1 MSMMN
6 SLRVA
11 PARHRWLAWALAVFA
26 APSFAGTYYVNASAA
41 DDSGDGS
48 SARPKKYIGS
58 GAALFASGGG
68 NVLIV
73 SPGTYSNSKDDVSS
87 APAGKAGAY
96 NIIRAATDG
105 TVVIKSAFG
114 FSSAD
119 HYLQLEGLKWD
130 SSGQK
135 SIEGRYLK
143 FMRCAFKGGPSSG
156 NVVSL
161 LIGTNDRTPGAQYI
175 LLEDSWVYGPGGR
188 YKILVYNSDS
198 IVLRRVVVRHD
209 GGWTYD
215 NNNPQAGIT
224 SYNSRNVRL
233 QNVMVVDS
241 QTGLAGFESNIYL
254 VGNASSST
262 PPSNVKLSG
271 AIVIGGGGN
280 GIAIDDHVAYSNV
293 TIEDSAIWGSSSG
306 GFASNGASHKATVN
320 RMFVKSGGTAYADW
334 ESAGGITVKNS
345 IAYQSSGSAFTAVS
359 GSFNVAYGNGS
370 NSGGTSLNPLTNGMK
385 YLPRVE
391 DGSVLKTLGEGGG
404 QVGPQIVKRIGASGA
419 LYGEPGFEDVTSQNL
434 WPWPSE
440 SRIKSDFAE
449 VSTRGFAG
457 SSGTLTDYVWGIL
470 GNGNPITP
478 VVTPNPPTD
487 VAVQ

>member
-1 MSMMN
+1 MTK

-11 PARHRWLAWALAVFA
+11 RGRHYWLALALALFA

-58 GAALFASGGG
+58 GAALFSGGG

-73 SPGTYSNSKDDVSS
+73 APGTYSNSKDDVSS
-87 APAGKAGAY
+87 APAGSASAY
-96 NIIRAATDG
+96 NVIRAATDG
-105 TVVIKSAFG
+105 TVIIKSAFG
-114 FSSAD
+114 FNSSD

-130 SSGQK
+130 SSNQK
-135 SIEGRYLK
+135 SIQGRYLK

-224 SYNSRNVRL
+224 SYNSNKVRL

-254 VGNASSST
+254 VGNGSSST
-262 PPSNVKLSG
+262 PPGNLKLSG
-271 AIVIGGGGN
+271 AIVVGGGGN
-280 GIAIDDHVAYSNV
+280 GIAIDDHVAYTNV
-293 TIEDSAIWGSSSG
+293 TIEDSAIWGSSNG
-306 GFASNGASHKATVN
+306 GFAANGAAHQATVN
-320 RMFVKSGGTAYADW
+320 RMLVKSGGTAYSDW
-334 ESAGGITVKNS
+334 ESAGRVTVKNS
-345 IAYQSSGSAFTAVS
+345 IAYNTSGGAFNAVS
-359 GSFNVAYGNGS
+359 GSFNVTYGSG
-370 NSGGTSLNPLTNGMK
+370 SGGSATSLNPLTNGLK
-385 YLPRVE
+385 YLPRIE
-391 DGSVLKTLGEGGG
+391 DGSVLKTMGEGGG

-419 LYGEPGFEDVTSQNL
+419 LFGDSGYEDVTTANL
-434 WPWPSE
+434 WPWPNE
-440 SRIKSDFAE
+440 SRIKADFAE

-457 SSGTLTDYVWGIL
+457 SSGTLTDYIWGLL
-470 GNGNPITP
+470 GNGNPVTP
-478 VVTPNPPTD
+478 TVAPNPPTG
-487 VAVQ
+487 VTVQ